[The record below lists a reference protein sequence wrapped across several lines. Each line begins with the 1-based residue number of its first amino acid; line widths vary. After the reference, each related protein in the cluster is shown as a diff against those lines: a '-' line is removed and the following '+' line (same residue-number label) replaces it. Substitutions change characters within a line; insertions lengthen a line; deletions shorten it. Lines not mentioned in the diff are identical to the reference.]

1 MDRRRP
7 IEKVIET
14 RFGLF
19 RKSQRRTICDLTV
32 GLIARERLGLAEI
45 ARGMQDGTTVRHRIK
60 RAWRFARNAG
70 VSHHR
75 ATRALVDWMSAHPAD
90 MVVALDWTDL
100 GDYLL
105 LAAKVAVDRRAV
117 PIAWEVVR
125 KGAFSRRKR
134 SRNHV
139 EEKLIERLRCVIGS
153 DRWILVADRGFA
165 RASLFKKLPEWGV
178 RYVIRA
184 SGSTWVEGRR
194 FAGLLDNAPRS
205 PGAHRRHKQVL
216 YHKQQ
221 RLPVDLVVS
230 HREPAPEP
238 WYLITNVEAPAVR
251 IASLYRKRMWIE
263 ESFRDAKSNLGL
275 SKLWLAEPERI
286 ARMLIVLAIVML
298 LAILIGRDH
307 RRRNGNRDP
316 QLSTKRRG
324 GSLSVFRT
332 GLILM
337 QLHGPPPGLYRL
349 RLFSRKYTS

>member
-14 RFGLF
+14 RLGVF

-32 GLIARERLGLAEI
+32 GLIGRGRLGLAEI

-60 RAWRFARNAG
+60 RAWRFARNPG

-75 ATRALVDWMSAHPAD
+75 ATGALVDWMSAHPAD

-100 GDYLL
+100 GDYML

-139 EEKLIERLRCVIGS
+139 EEKLIDRLRRVIGS
-153 DRWILVADRGFA
+153 DRWVLVADRGFA
-165 RASLFKKLPEWGV
+165 RVSLFKKLSEWHV

-184 SGSTWVEGRR
+184 SGSTWVEGGR
-194 FAGLLDNAPRS
+194 FSGLLDNVPRS
-205 PGAHRRHKQVL
+205 AGMHRRYKQVR
-216 YHKQQ
+216 YHKRQ

-238 WYLITNVEAPAVR
+238 WYLVTNVEATAAR
-251 IASLYRKRMWIE
+251 IASVYRKRMWIE
-263 ESFRDAKSNLGL
+263 QSFRDAKSNLGL
-275 SKLWLAEPERI
+275 SRLWLAEPERI
-286 ARMLIVLAIVML
+286 ARLLILLAIVML
-298 LAILIGRDH
+298 LAILTGRDY
-307 RRRNGNRDP
+307 RRRYGERDP

-324 GSLSVFRT
+324 GALSVFRT
-332 GLILM
+332 GLLLL
-337 QLHGPPPGLYRL
+337 QLHGPPLRLYRL
-349 RLFSRKYTS
+349 RLFPRTYAL